1 MAGVAGLEPAHARI
15 KTLCLTDLATPQSLK
30 FFSPDTT
37 AISGALILTRR
48 VRHQQ
53 LLGPIVYPGTPLT

>member
-30 FFSPDTT
+30 FIFLSMT
-37 AISGALILTRR
+37 AGVGLPFYQGRLCITMLESWNEA
-48 VRHQQ
+48 
-53 LLGPIVYPGTPLT
+53 